1 MWWREVV
8 LAVAWLGCAVQ
19 LCGSE
24 SLDLDLRTSSA
35 LQVNQVLST
44 LYAKGDMVQLKE
56 IAEQVVQQN
65 NTKVLQDLSFPS
77 VFQYLGVAQ
86 YSLGDLEQATKTF
99 ELAVKKRLPE
109 AVAALEVGV
118 KQKGSVKS
126 LYTLVKARNWMAD
139 WKDREDS
146 LAQVKEMLEVGLR
159 LGQLPDANSFD
170 VAELPP
176 KTRVELRRRTYEE
189 LEATTERLCCDEH
202 TNLRLQSP
210 ELRVGF
216 VSSDFGVHPVSS
228 LIRGL
233 LALLSSPDHQTKV
246 YCFSLSD
253 ASSWWSRNMS
263 RTVDFM
269 ISLKGKNSLDAAKLI
284 QSHEI
289 HVLVDLNGHTLHS
302 GISIF
307 THRPAPMQVA
317 YLGYPMTTGYPS
329 IDYILSDGVATP
341 AETSGGSFSEKL
353 LLLPMHYIVNDHLQM
368 LGHTLEGNR
377 PRLSTYFD
385 LDENTFVFA
394 TFSNWQK
401 IDPSVFSAW
410 MEILARV
417 PSSVM
422 WFQEYF
428 GLEGAITN
436 LRAEAEAHGIKGDRL
451 IFSPLDP
458 WIDHTYRK
466 RIADLILDTP
476 LKNGHTTILDALCAG
491 VPVVTLEGN
500 QMSNRATS
508 SALNALDLHDFT
520 VNSIKEYVE
529 VAVYLATH
537 KHVLQKLRKKVEDNR
552 LHYPLFDTAKYATK
566 FEDAI
571 KAAWQVKKSRLQA
584 GTPTREM
591 HLFPSTQSSAVLPR
605 DFPVLS
611 AKEDSSVEDEY
622 VVRVKNALDT
632 QQPIRLHIGG
642 HVKSPDWW
650 IVDAN
655 DGDIVDFIMY
665 ISNLYAFPDNSVD
678 TIYSSHVL
686 EHCTHGFGHELEH
699 TLREWYRVLRPGGQL
714 LVSVPNLFALAT
726 LFINESIPHQH
737 RAWIMTVMYGGQI
750 DQYDLHKVGFDE
762 AILVAY
768 LTQAGFCDFTRH
780 DDFGLFDDSSILVV
794 HDTPISL
801 NIQAH
806 ACNDDD
812 ALRQPRVKDHHSC
825 TFMSAHSSARSSQRS
840 SFSGSPRHMT
850 VDEMNQLSI
859 RSLEELNQLS
869 QATRQFGEMYS
880 GSPDASRRSPKFLQ
894 RLFDPLDNKSDAEC
908 LFRVRI
914 SGIQCRNLQGRRFS
928 GKSDPF
934 VEFYWDDPEEK
945 APYAT
950 PVIKADLNP
959 NYKGVLIAF
968 EYKAPLNA
976 LPKRILSVKVFS
988 NRKFHSKHL
997 IGQTQVD
1004 LWSVATGPVHHDH
1017 HLIGCDN
1024 GRVVFNCY
1032 MEQCSEWNISVS
1044 DVGVMMPAIANELD
1058 RPEGHD
1064 FQEDASLPLKKF
1076 GVSYKC
1082 TIGTNEKFYMGNKL
1096 KHAIKRELG
1105 DIHEVSFQSLAR
1117 LAVLSSRVSRPNT
1130 QPKGDTGAED
1140 EAATDSLVAQDPMG
1154 VEWATSSDYLPPITR
1169 YSTFDELMS
1178 ATLTLEVRQLLVGR
1192 GQMSNDPDGGFLSLL
1207 EKYKNETLATPNI
1220 DVQFDEEIKNTILFG
1235 QTWLSLEKIFE
1246 DALQERMKKKYDADP
1261 NSGMN
1266 GLGFSEQF
1274 VTSKFEQSLTLK
1286 GHQVGVIYGTIL
1298 FKRIPDVRQLRCGVN
1313 SENGISSSSS
1323 VIVGAVAAGSKKNL
1337 RKSKVVIP
1345 VEAQRVLEKMQ
1356 DLVELMANRQ
1366 KDDKEGKVRKAT
1378 KILKMLQVSHKASML
1393 SWVYVSAEAL
1403 EETKNI
1409 LLRLWQFLLEN
1420 IRVRHYTLRNVFYEL
1435 LFYLVKRAELSDL
1448 PLLGFDSTV
1457 ATAVLGAK
1465 HTHKVSK
1472 KDLEFGLKL
1481 RAMLVETK
1489 FCVLQTVSVRGVMNN
1504 NLMFFVARMLSVLC
1518 FRLPS
1523 FGVELYQLWSESY
1536 NEPVP
1541 ELAAEFRMN
1550 ADADLFAMDGLEAH
1564 LDWRRFHKAI
1574 FDEYGEKALRNQEEE
1589 AEDKY
1594 EVTSEAWKSR
1604 FRRLNGEANTLNI
1617 LLVDQWLWYVLDTLA
1632 VLNQKIGWIHLP
1644 GYTQVLM
1651 VFFLELKTQKSG
1663 WLPPTLYKL
1672 SCTMLSNPSLINP
1685 MTKFLLSSTSVHD
1698 VTAVIGAVELLG
1710 VWMYMIRSWRV
1721 RLSSYRL
1728 SHLENNDR
1736 WNFHQDDQYS
1746 IPAGDEVSLLPP
1758 SFDFRFLCAALRILL
1773 DSEHTQVVLTTL
1785 EFLYNCWDCFPERH
1799 ADKLRFEL
1807 LRSFIRLFLHWHRE
1821 VRSFFQT
1828 LIAFRAMKP
1837 HGWTQKGA
1845 SFVNTPP
1852 HSRRQIDAVAADF
1865 NSSLGTE
1872 EPSDSARRSRSY
1884 SASNIM
1890 DSVHKRLSSSSPR
1903 SSPRNAGSS
1912 LSLTISSPNNRGFGS
1927 GNSTPTSDYKSGD
1940 SFQTK
1945 TRSISEDYVKHAT
1958 LQPKMDT
1965 HIQSET
1971 GNLLRK
1977 QTMKA
1982 TWKKKGMLL
1991 KQGFIY
1997 KNTWKN
2003 KFFSLQNNKLGYA
2016 DTEHGPIKRE
2026 ISVIGSVVSE
2036 MSNQLDHSQGTRV
2049 VLFNC
2054 FSVDSG
2060 YQKFVLC
2067 APTFEEQREWIEVL
2081 TQNATAETA
2090 ERKDNETLSQLD
2102 LAEVSDQL
2110 ESLAG
2115 KHSTSDEVPENL
2127 LPYSVLAVKEW
2138 LNFRVTAM
2146 EIEGKI
2152 AAGQPFQ
2159 MPVLLS
2165 KSRFIDASKT
2175 LASANEFRRILGI
2188 DTPSDF
2194 TSSG

>member
-1 MWWREVV
+1 M
-8 LAVAWLGCAVQ
+8 
-19 LCGSE
+19 
-24 SLDLDLRTSSA
+24 
-35 LQVNQVLST
+35 
-44 LYAKGDMVQLKE
+44 
-56 IAEQVVQQN
+56 
-65 NTKVLQDLSFPS
+65 
-77 VFQYLGVAQ
+77 
-86 YSLGDLEQATKTF
+86 
-99 ELAVKKRLPE
+99 
-109 AVAALEVGV
+109 
-118 KQKGSVKS
+118 
-126 LYTLVKARNWMAD
+126 
-139 WKDREDS
+139 
-146 LAQVKEMLEVGLR
+146 
-159 LGQLPDANSFD
+159 
-170 VAELPP
+170 
-176 KTRVELRRRTYEE
+176 
-189 LEATTERLCCDEH
+189 
-202 TNLRLQSP
+202 
-210 ELRVGF
+210 
-216 VSSDFGVHPVSS
+216 
-228 LIRGL
+228 
-233 LALLSSPDHQTKV
+233 
-246 YCFSLSD
+246 
-253 ASSWWSRNMS
+253 
-263 RTVDFM
+263 
-269 ISLKGKNSLDAAKLI
+269 
-284 QSHEI
+284 
-289 HVLVDLNGHTLHS
+289 
-302 GISIF
+302 
-307 THRPAPMQVA
+307 
-317 YLGYPMTTGYPS
+317 
-329 IDYILSDGVATP
+329 
-341 AETSGGSFSEKL
+341 
-353 LLLPMHYIVNDHLQM
+353 
-368 LGHTLEGNR
+368 
-377 PRLSTYFD
+377 
-385 LDENTFVFA
+385 
-394 TFSNWQK
+394 
-401 IDPSVFSAW
+401 
-410 MEILARV
+410 
-417 PSSVM
+417 
-422 WFQEYF
+422 
-428 GLEGAITN
+428 
-436 LRAEAEAHGIKGDRL
+436 
-451 IFSPLDP
+451 
-458 WIDHTYRK
+458 
-466 RIADLILDTP
+466 
-476 LKNGHTTILDALCAG
+476 
-491 VPVVTLEGN
+491 
-500 QMSNRATS
+500 
-508 SALNALDLHDFT
+508 
-520 VNSIKEYVE
+520 
-529 VAVYLATH
+529 
-537 KHVLQKLRKKVEDNR
+537 
-552 LHYPLFDTAKYATK
+552 
-566 FEDAI
+566 
-571 KAAWQVKKSRLQA
+571 
-584 GTPTREM
+584 
-591 HLFPSTQSSAVLPR
+591 
-605 DFPVLS
+605 
-611 AKEDSSVEDEY
+611 
-622 VVRVKNALDT
+622 
-632 QQPIRLHIGG
+632 
-642 HVKSPDWW
+642 
-650 IVDAN
+650 
-655 DGDIVDFIMY
+655 
-665 ISNLYAFPDNSVD
+665 
-678 TIYSSHVL
+678 
-686 EHCTHGFGHELEH
+686 
-699 TLREWYRVLRPGGQL
+699 
-714 LVSVPNLFALAT
+714 
-726 LFINESIPHQH
+726 
-737 RAWIMTVMYGGQI
+737 
-750 DQYDLHKVGFDE
+750 
-762 AILVAY
+762 
-768 LTQAGFCDFTRH
+768 
-780 DDFGLFDDSSILVV
+780 
-794 HDTPISL
+794 
-801 NIQAH
+801 
-806 ACNDDD
+806 
-812 ALRQPRVKDHHSC
+812 
-825 TFMSAHSSARSSQRS
+825 SARSSQRS
-840 SFSGSPRHMT
+840 SFNGSPRHLT
-850 VDEMNQLSI
+850 VEEMNQLSI

-869 QATRQFGEMYS
+869 QATREFGEVYS

-894 RLFDPLDNKSDAEC
+894 RLFDPLESRSDAEC

-968 EYKAPLNA
+968 EYKATLNA
-976 LPKRILSVKVFS
+976 LPKRFLWVKVFS
-988 NRKFHSKHL
+988 NRKFHAKSV
-997 IGQTQVD
+997 IGQTKVD

-1096 KHAIKRELG
+1096 KHAIKREIG
-1105 DIHEVSFQSLAR
+1105 DIQE
-1117 LAVLSSRVSRPNT
+1117 
-1130 QPKGDTGAED
+1130 PKGEAGTED
-1140 EAATDSLVAQDPMG
+1140 EVAADSLVAQDPMG
-1154 VEWATSSDYLPPITR
+1154 VQWATSSDYLPPITR

-1192 GQMSNDPDGGFLSLL
+1192 GQMSTDPDGGFLSLL
-1207 EKYKNETLATPNI
+1207 EKYKKDTLATPNT

-1261 NSGMN
+1261 GQGMN

-1323 VIVGAVAAGSKKNL
+1323 VIVGTAAAGSKKNL

-1457 ATAVLGAK
+1457 VTTVLGTK

-1574 FDEYGEKALRNQEEE
+1574 FDEYGEKALRHQEEE

-1617 LLVDQWLWYVLDTLA
+1617 LLVDQWL
-1632 VLNQKIGWIHLP
+1632 
-1644 GYTQVLM
+1644 
-1651 VFFLELKTQKSG
+1651 
-1663 WLPPTLYKL
+1663 
-1672 SCTMLSNPSLINP
+1672 
-1685 MTKFLLSSTSVHD
+1685 
-1698 VTAVIGAVELLG
+1698 
-1710 VWMYMIRSWRV
+1710 
-1721 RLSSYRL
+1721 
-1728 SHLENNDR
+1728 
-1736 WNFHQDDQYS
+1736 
-1746 IPAGDEVSLLPP
+1746 
-1758 SFDFRFLCAALRILL
+1758 
-1773 DSEHTQVVLTTL
+1773 
-1785 EFLYNCWDCFPERH
+1785 
-1799 ADKLRFEL
+1799 
-1807 LRSFIRLFLHWHRE
+1807 
-1821 VRSFFQT
+1821 
-1828 LIAFRAMKP
+1828 
-1837 HGWTQKGA
+1837 
-1845 SFVNTPP
+1845 
-1852 HSRRQIDAVAADF
+1852 
-1865 NSSLGTE
+1865 
-1872 EPSDSARRSRSY
+1872 
-1884 SASNIM
+1884 
-1890 DSVHKRLSSSSPR
+1890 
-1903 SSPRNAGSS
+1903 
-1912 LSLTISSPNNRGFGS
+1912 
-1927 GNSTPTSDYKSGD
+1927 
-1940 SFQTK
+1940 TK
-1945 TRSISEDYVKHAT
+1945 TRSISEDYVKHPIPP
-1958 LQPKMDT
+1958 QPKMDSNIQT
-1965 HIQSET
+1965 KFNRLLESIYIAAKKYIDQQSES
-1971 GNLLRK
+1971 GNLLRR

-2003 KFFSLQNNKLGYA
+2003 KYFSLQNNKLGYG
-2016 DTEHGPIKRE
+2016 DSEHGPIKRE
-2026 ISVIGSVVSE
+2026 INVIGSVVSE

-2102 LAEVSDQL
+2102 LAEVAGQL

-2115 KHSTSDEVPENL
+2115 KNTTNDEVPENL

-2138 LNFRVTAM
+2138 LNLRVTAM

-2165 KSRFIDASKT
+2165 KSSLYAD
-2175 LASANEFRRILGI
+2175 
-2188 DTPSDF
+2188 DD
-2194 TSSG
+2194 

>member
-1 MWWREVV
+1 M
-8 LAVAWLGCAVQ
+8 
-19 LCGSE
+19 
-24 SLDLDLRTSSA
+24 
-35 LQVNQVLST
+35 
-44 LYAKGDMVQLKE
+44 
-56 IAEQVVQQN
+56 
-65 NTKVLQDLSFPS
+65 
-77 VFQYLGVAQ
+77 
-86 YSLGDLEQATKTF
+86 
-99 ELAVKKRLPE
+99 
-109 AVAALEVGV
+109 
-118 KQKGSVKS
+118 
-126 LYTLVKARNWMAD
+126 
-139 WKDREDS
+139 
-146 LAQVKEMLEVGLR
+146 
-159 LGQLPDANSFD
+159 
-170 VAELPP
+170 
-176 KTRVELRRRTYEE
+176 
-189 LEATTERLCCDEH
+189 
-202 TNLRLQSP
+202 
-210 ELRVGF
+210 
-216 VSSDFGVHPVSS
+216 
-228 LIRGL
+228 
-233 LALLSSPDHQTKV
+233 
-246 YCFSLSD
+246 
-253 ASSWWSRNMS
+253 
-263 RTVDFM
+263 
-269 ISLKGKNSLDAAKLI
+269 
-284 QSHEI
+284 
-289 HVLVDLNGHTLHS
+289 
-302 GISIF
+302 
-307 THRPAPMQVA
+307 
-317 YLGYPMTTGYPS
+317 
-329 IDYILSDGVATP
+329 
-341 AETSGGSFSEKL
+341 
-353 LLLPMHYIVNDHLQM
+353 
-368 LGHTLEGNR
+368 
-377 PRLSTYFD
+377 
-385 LDENTFVFA
+385 
-394 TFSNWQK
+394 
-401 IDPSVFSAW
+401 
-410 MEILARV
+410 
-417 PSSVM
+417 
-422 WFQEYF
+422 
-428 GLEGAITN
+428 
-436 LRAEAEAHGIKGDRL
+436 
-451 IFSPLDP
+451 
-458 WIDHTYRK
+458 
-466 RIADLILDTP
+466 
-476 LKNGHTTILDALCAG
+476 
-491 VPVVTLEGN
+491 
-500 QMSNRATS
+500 
-508 SALNALDLHDFT
+508 
-520 VNSIKEYVE
+520 
-529 VAVYLATH
+529 
-537 KHVLQKLRKKVEDNR
+537 
-552 LHYPLFDTAKYATK
+552 
-566 FEDAI
+566 
-571 KAAWQVKKSRLQA
+571 
-584 GTPTREM
+584 
-591 HLFPSTQSSAVLPR
+591 
-605 DFPVLS
+605 
-611 AKEDSSVEDEY
+611 
-622 VVRVKNALDT
+622 
-632 QQPIRLHIGG
+632 
-642 HVKSPDWW
+642 
-650 IVDAN
+650 
-655 DGDIVDFIMY
+655 
-665 ISNLYAFPDNSVD
+665 
-678 TIYSSHVL
+678 
-686 EHCTHGFGHELEH
+686 
-699 TLREWYRVLRPGGQL
+699 
-714 LVSVPNLFALAT
+714 
-726 LFINESIPHQH
+726 
-737 RAWIMTVMYGGQI
+737 
-750 DQYDLHKVGFDE
+750 
-762 AILVAY
+762 
-768 LTQAGFCDFTRH
+768 
-780 DDFGLFDDSSILVV
+780 
-794 HDTPISL
+794 
-801 NIQAH
+801 
-806 ACNDDD
+806 
-812 ALRQPRVKDHHSC
+812 
-825 TFMSAHSSARSSQRS
+825 SARSSQRS
-840 SFSGSPRHMT
+840 SFNGSPRHLT
-850 VDEMNQLSI
+850 VEEMNQLSI

-869 QATRQFGEMYS
+869 QATREFGEVYS

-894 RLFDPLDNKSDAEC
+894 RLFDPLESRSDAEC

-968 EYKAPLNA
+968 EYKATLNA
-976 LPKRILSVKVFS
+976 LPKRFLWVKVFS
-988 NRKFHSKHL
+988 NRKFHAKSV
-997 IGQTQVD
+997 IGQTKVD

-1096 KHAIKRELG
+1096 KHAIKREIG
-1105 DIHEVSFQSLAR
+1105 DIQEVSFQSLAR

-1130 QPKGDTGAED
+1130 QPKGEAGTED
-1140 EAATDSLVAQDPMG
+1140 EVAADSLVAQDPMG
-1154 VEWATSSDYLPPITR
+1154 VQWATSSDYLPPITR

-1192 GQMSNDPDGGFLSLL
+1192 GQMSTDPDGGFLSLL
-1207 EKYKNETLATPNI
+1207 EKYKKDTLATPNT

-1261 NSGMN
+1261 GQGMN

-1323 VIVGAVAAGSKKNL
+1323 VIVGTAAAGSKKNL

-1457 ATAVLGAK
+1457 VTTVLGTK

-1574 FDEYGEKALRNQEEE
+1574 FDEYGEKALRHQEEE

-1672 SCTMLSNPSLINP
+1672 SCTMLSNSSLINP

-1828 LIAFRAMKP
+1828 LIAFRAMKS

-1872 EPSDSARRSRSY
+1872 DHSDGGRRSRSY
-1884 SASNIM
+1884 SASNLM

-1903 SSPRNAGSS
+1903 SSPRSSPSPSPRNSGSS
-1912 LSLTISSPNNRGFGS
+1912 LSLTISSPNSRGFGS
-1927 GNSTPTSDYKSGD
+1927 GHSTPTSDHKSDGFHLD
-1940 SFQTK
+1940 RTK
-1945 TRSISEDYVKHAT
+1945 TRSISEDYVKHPIPP
-1958 LQPKMDT
+1958 QPKMDSNIQT
-1965 HIQSET
+1965 KFNRLLESIYIAAKKYIDQQSES
-1971 GNLLRK
+1971 GNLLRR

-2003 KFFSLQNNKLGYA
+2003 KYFSLQNNKLGYG
-2016 DTEHGPIKRE
+2016 DSEHGPIKRE
-2026 ISVIGSVVSE
+2026 INVIGSVVSE

-2102 LAEVSDQL
+2102 LAEVAGQL

-2115 KHSTSDEVPENL
+2115 KNTTNDEVPENL

-2138 LNFRVTAM
+2138 LNLRVTAM

-2165 KSRFIDASKT
+2165 KSSLYAD
-2175 LASANEFRRILGI
+2175 
-2188 DTPSDF
+2188 DD
-2194 TSSG
+2194 

>member
-1 MWWREVV
+1 
-8 LAVAWLGCAVQ
+8 
-19 LCGSE
+19 
-24 SLDLDLRTSSA
+24 
-35 LQVNQVLST
+35 
-44 LYAKGDMVQLKE
+44 
-56 IAEQVVQQN
+56 
-65 NTKVLQDLSFPS
+65 
-77 VFQYLGVAQ
+77 
-86 YSLGDLEQATKTF
+86 
-99 ELAVKKRLPE
+99 
-109 AVAALEVGV
+109 
-118 KQKGSVKS
+118 
-126 LYTLVKARNWMAD
+126 
-139 WKDREDS
+139 
-146 LAQVKEMLEVGLR
+146 
-159 LGQLPDANSFD
+159 
-170 VAELPP
+170 
-176 KTRVELRRRTYEE
+176 
-189 LEATTERLCCDEH
+189 
-202 TNLRLQSP
+202 
-210 ELRVGF
+210 
-216 VSSDFGVHPVSS
+216 
-228 LIRGL
+228 
-233 LALLSSPDHQTKV
+233 
-246 YCFSLSD
+246 
-253 ASSWWSRNMS
+253 
-263 RTVDFM
+263 
-269 ISLKGKNSLDAAKLI
+269 
-284 QSHEI
+284 
-289 HVLVDLNGHTLHS
+289 
-302 GISIF
+302 
-307 THRPAPMQVA
+307 
-317 YLGYPMTTGYPS
+317 
-329 IDYILSDGVATP
+329 
-341 AETSGGSFSEKL
+341 
-353 LLLPMHYIVNDHLQM
+353 
-368 LGHTLEGNR
+368 
-377 PRLSTYFD
+377 
-385 LDENTFVFA
+385 
-394 TFSNWQK
+394 
-401 IDPSVFSAW
+401 
-410 MEILARV
+410 
-417 PSSVM
+417 
-422 WFQEYF
+422 
-428 GLEGAITN
+428 
-436 LRAEAEAHGIKGDRL
+436 
-451 IFSPLDP
+451 
-458 WIDHTYRK
+458 
-466 RIADLILDTP
+466 
-476 LKNGHTTILDALCAG
+476 
-491 VPVVTLEGN
+491 
-500 QMSNRATS
+500 
-508 SALNALDLHDFT
+508 
-520 VNSIKEYVE
+520 
-529 VAVYLATH
+529 
-537 KHVLQKLRKKVEDNR
+537 
-552 LHYPLFDTAKYATK
+552 
-566 FEDAI
+566 
-571 KAAWQVKKSRLQA
+571 
-584 GTPTREM
+584 
-591 HLFPSTQSSAVLPR
+591 
-605 DFPVLS
+605 
-611 AKEDSSVEDEY
+611 
-622 VVRVKNALDT
+622 
-632 QQPIRLHIGG
+632 
-642 HVKSPDWW
+642 
-650 IVDAN
+650 
-655 DGDIVDFIMY
+655 
-665 ISNLYAFPDNSVD
+665 
-678 TIYSSHVL
+678 
-686 EHCTHGFGHELEH
+686 
-699 TLREWYRVLRPGGQL
+699 
-714 LVSVPNLFALAT
+714 
-726 LFINESIPHQH
+726 
-737 RAWIMTVMYGGQI
+737 
-750 DQYDLHKVGFDE
+750 
-762 AILVAY
+762 
-768 LTQAGFCDFTRH
+768 
-780 DDFGLFDDSSILVV
+780 
-794 HDTPISL
+794 
-801 NIQAH
+801 
-806 ACNDDD
+806 
-812 ALRQPRVKDHHSC
+812 
-825 TFMSAHSSARSSQRS
+825 
-840 SFSGSPRHMT
+840 
-850 VDEMNQLSI
+850 
-859 RSLEELNQLS
+859 
-869 QATRQFGEMYS
+869 
-880 GSPDASRRSPKFLQ
+880 
-894 RLFDPLDNKSDAEC
+894 
-908 LFRVRI
+908 
-914 SGIQCRNLQGRRFS
+914 
-928 GKSDPF
+928 
-934 VEFYWDDPEEK
+934 
-945 APYAT
+945 
-950 PVIKADLNP
+950 
-959 NYKGVLIAF
+959 
-968 EYKAPLNA
+968 
-976 LPKRILSVKVFS
+976 
-988 NRKFHSKHL
+988 
-997 IGQTQVD
+997 
-1004 LWSVATGPVHHDH
+1004 
-1017 HLIGCDN
+1017 
-1024 GRVVFNCY
+1024 
-1032 MEQCSEWNISVS
+1032 
-1044 DVGVMMPAIANELD
+1044 
-1058 RPEGHD
+1058 
-1064 FQEDASLPLKKF
+1064 
-1076 GVSYKC
+1076 
-1082 TIGTNEKFYMGNKL
+1082 
-1096 KHAIKRELG
+1096 
-1105 DIHEVSFQSLAR
+1105 
-1117 LAVLSSRVSRPNT
+1117 
-1130 QPKGDTGAED
+1130 
-1140 EAATDSLVAQDPMG
+1140 
-1154 VEWATSSDYLPPITR
+1154 
-1169 YSTFDELMS
+1169 
-1178 ATLTLEVRQLLVGR
+1178 
-1192 GQMSNDPDGGFLSLL
+1192 
-1207 EKYKNETLATPNI
+1207 
-1220 DVQFDEEIKNTILFG
+1220 
-1235 QTWLSLEKIFE
+1235 
-1246 DALQERMKKKYDADP
+1246 MKKKYDADP
-1261 NSGMN
+1261 NHGMN

-1274 VTSKFEQSLTLK
+1274 VTSRFEQSLTLK

-1323 VIVGAVAAGSKKNL
+1323 VIVGVVAAGSKKNL

-1457 ATAVLGAK
+1457 ATTVAGTK

-1574 FDEYGEKALRNQEEE
+1574 FDEYGEKALRHQEEE

-1828 LIAFRAMKP
+1828 LIAFRAMKS

-1872 EPSDSARRSRSY
+1872 EHNDGGRRSRSY
-1884 SASNIM
+1884 SASNLM

-1903 SSPRNAGSS
+1903 SSPRSSPSPSPRNSGSS
-1912 LSLTISSPNNRGFGS
+1912 LSLTISSPNSRGFGS
-1927 GNSTPTSDYKSGD
+1927 GHSTPTSDHKSGD
-1940 SFQTK
+1940 SFHLDRTK
-1945 TRSISEDYVKHAT
+1945 TRSISEDYVKHPIPP
-1958 LQPKMDT
+1958 QPKMDT
-1965 HIQSET
+1965 NIQTKFNRLLESIYIAAKKYIDRQSDN

-2003 KFFSLQNNKLGYA
+2003 KYFSLQNNKLGYA

-2026 ISVIGSVVSE
+2026 INVIGSVISE

-2102 LAEVSDQL
+2102 LAEVAGQL

-2115 KHSTSDEVPENL
+2115 KNSTADEVPESF
-2127 LPYSVLAVKEW
+2127 LPYSVLAVKE
-2138 LNFRVTAM
+2138 
-2146 EIEGKI
+2146 
-2152 AAGQPFQ
+2152 
-2159 MPVLLS
+2159 
-2165 KSRFIDASKT
+2165 
-2175 LASANEFRRILGI
+2175 
-2188 DTPSDF
+2188 
-2194 TSSG
+2194 

>member
-1 MWWREVV
+1 M
-8 LAVAWLGCAVQ
+8 ASCA
-19 LCGSE
+19 
-24 SLDLDLRTSSA
+24 
-35 LQVNQVLST
+35 
-44 LYAKGDMVQLKE
+44 
-56 IAEQVVQQN
+56 
-65 NTKVLQDLSFPS
+65 
-77 VFQYLGVAQ
+77 
-86 YSLGDLEQATKTF
+86 
-99 ELAVKKRLPE
+99 
-109 AVAALEVGV
+109 
-118 KQKGSVKS
+118 
-126 LYTLVKARNWMAD
+126 
-139 WKDREDS
+139 
-146 LAQVKEMLEVGLR
+146 
-159 LGQLPDANSFD
+159 
-170 VAELPP
+170 
-176 KTRVELRRRTYEE
+176 
-189 LEATTERLCCDEH
+189 
-202 TNLRLQSP
+202 
-210 ELRVGF
+210 
-216 VSSDFGVHPVSS
+216 
-228 LIRGL
+228 
-233 LALLSSPDHQTKV
+233 
-246 YCFSLSD
+246 
-253 ASSWWSRNMS
+253 ASGR
-263 RTVDFM
+263 
-269 ISLKGKNSLDAAKLI
+269 
-284 QSHEI
+284 
-289 HVLVDLNGHTLHS
+289 
-302 GISIF
+302 
-307 THRPAPMQVA
+307 
-317 YLGYPMTTGYPS
+317 
-329 IDYILSDGVATP
+329 ATP
-341 AETSGGSFSEKL
+341 
-353 LLLPMHYIVNDHLQM
+353 
-368 LGHTLEGNR
+368 R
-377 PRLSTYFD
+377 
-385 LDENTFVFA
+385 
-394 TFSNWQK
+394 
-401 IDPSVFSAW
+401 
-410 MEILARV
+410 
-417 PSSVM
+417 
-422 WFQEYF
+422 
-428 GLEGAITN
+428 
-436 LRAEAEAHGIKGDRL
+436 
-451 IFSPLDP
+451 
-458 WIDHTYRK
+458 
-466 RIADLILDTP
+466 
-476 LKNGHTTILDALCAG
+476 
-491 VPVVTLEGN
+491 
-500 QMSNRATS
+500 
-508 SALNALDLHDFT
+508 
-520 VNSIKEYVE
+520 
-529 VAVYLATH
+529 
-537 KHVLQKLRKKVEDNR
+537 
-552 LHYPLFDTAKYATK
+552 
-566 FEDAI
+566 
-571 KAAWQVKKSRLQA
+571 
-584 GTPTREM
+584 
-591 HLFPSTQSSAVLPR
+591 
-605 DFPVLS
+605 
-611 AKEDSSVEDEY
+611 
-622 VVRVKNALDT
+622 
-632 QQPIRLHIGG
+632 
-642 HVKSPDWW
+642 
-650 IVDAN
+650 
-655 DGDIVDFIMY
+655 
-665 ISNLYAFPDNSVD
+665 
-678 TIYSSHVL
+678 
-686 EHCTHGFGHELEH
+686 
-699 TLREWYRVLRPGGQL
+699 
-714 LVSVPNLFALAT
+714 SVPNLFALAT

-780 DDFGLFDDSSILVV
+780 DDFGLFDDSSILVRALERPLQPALELQRLSAAHDSGRDEPAV
-794 HDTPISL
+794 HP
-801 NIQAH
+801 Q
-806 ACNDDD
+806 
-812 ALRQPRVKDHHSC
+812 
-825 TFMSAHSSARSSQRS
+825 
-840 SFSGSPRHMT
+840 
-850 VDEMNQLSI
+850 
-859 RSLEELNQLS
+859 LEELNQLS

-928 GKSDPF
+928 GKILLGRPGGKS
-934 VEFYWDDPEEK
+934 
-945 APYAT
+945 PYAT

-1117 LAVLSSRVSRPNT
+1117 LAVLSSHRTPSQKETRERRTKLLPTHSWRRTPWASNGRLHLTISLQSRGT
-1130 QPKGDTGAED
+1130 A
-1140 EAATDSLVAQDPMG
+1140 L
-1154 VEWATSSDYLPPITR
+1154 
-1169 YSTFDELMS
+1169 STNSCRRPD
-1178 ATLTLEVRQLLVGR
+1178 AEVRQLLVGR

-1393 SWVYVSAEAL
+1393 SWVRSIGRNEEHPVETVAVPAGKHSRSALHAA
-1403 EETKNI
+1403 KCF
-1409 LLRLWQFLLEN
+1409 LR
-1420 IRVRHYTLRNVFYEL
+1420 T

-1504 NLMFFVARMLSVLC
+1504 NLMFFVARMLS
-1518 FRLPS
+1518 FRRGAVS
-1523 FGVELYQLWSESY
+1523 VVVRIY

-1651 VFFLELKTQKSG
+1651 VVKDAEVRLA
-1663 WLPPTLYKL
+1663 PTHAVQ
-1672 SCTMLSNPSLINP
+1672 TV
-1685 MTKFLLSSTSVHD
+1685 VHD
-1698 VTAVIGAVELLG
+1698 VVQPELDQPHDQVPSEQHQRTRCHRGHRRRGASRCVDVHDSKLARSFELVPAVAPRKQRSLELPPG
-1710 VWMYMIRSWRV
+1710 RSV
-1721 RLSSYRL
+1721 LDSS
-1728 SHLENNDR
+1728 
-1736 WNFHQDDQYS
+1736 
-1746 IPAGDEVSLLPP
+1746 GDEVSLLPP

-1785 EFLYNCWDCFPERH
+1785 EFLYNCWIVSQNDMRTSC
-1799 ADKLRFEL
+1799 ASSCCGLSSGCSCTGIVKY
-1807 LRSFIRLFLHWHRE
+1807 
-1821 VRSFFQT
+1821 T

-1912 LSLTISSPNNRGFGS
+1912 LSLTISSPTTAALVVVIARQPR
-1927 GNSTPTSDYKSGD
+1927 TTR
-1940 SFQTK
+1940 TK

-1965 HIQSET
+1965 HIQVKFNRLLESIYIAAKKYIDHQSET

-2016 DTEHGPIKRE
+2016 DTEHGPS
-2026 ISVIGSVVSE
+2026 SVKSA
-2036 MSNQLDHSQGTRV
+2036 L
-2049 VLFNC
+2049 
-2054 FSVDSG
+2054 
-2060 YQKFVLC
+2060 
-2067 APTFEEQREWIEVL
+2067 
-2081 TQNATAETA
+2081 
-2090 ERKDNETLSQLD
+2090 
-2102 LAEVSDQL
+2102 LA
-2110 ESLAG
+2110 A
-2115 KHSTSDEVPENL
+2115 
-2127 LPYSVLAVKEW
+2127 
-2138 LNFRVTAM
+2138 
-2146 EIEGKI
+2146 
-2152 AAGQPFQ
+2152 
-2159 MPVLLS
+2159 
-2165 KSRFIDASKT
+2165 
-2175 LASANEFRRILGI
+2175 
-2188 DTPSDF
+2188 
-2194 TSSG
+2194 

>member
-1 MWWREVV
+1 MTHLFARLLTCWCLLLRFG
-8 LAVAWLGCAVQ
+8 GCGGTA
-19 LCGSE
+19 
-24 SLDLDLRTSSA
+24 LDLRTSSA
-35 LQVNQVLST
+35 VQVNQVLRT
-44 LYAKGDMVQLKE
+44 LYARGDMVQLKE
-56 IAEQVVQQN
+56 IALQVVQEN
-65 NTKVLQDLSFPS
+65 NSEVLQDLSFPS

-86 YSLGDLEQATKTF
+86 YSLGDLEEATRTF
-99 ELAVKKRLPE
+99 EQAVKVNENDAESWVHLGTCYLYDKRLPE
-109 AVAALEVGV
+109 AVTALEVGV
-118 KQKGSVKS
+118 KQKGSVKNMHA
-126 LYTLVKARNWMAD
+126 LLKARNWMAN
-139 WKDREDS
+139 WEDRDDS
-146 LAQVKEMLEVGLR
+146 LAQVQKTMEGALR
-159 LGQLPDANSFD
+159 MGHLPDVNAFD

-176 KTRVELRRRTYEE
+176 RTLVELRRRAYEE
-189 LEATTERLCCDEH
+189 SYAITERLCCDER
-202 TNLRLQSP
+202 TDLRLKAP
-210 ELRVGF
+210 ELRIGF
-216 VSSDFGVHPVSS
+216 VSSDF
-228 LIRGL
+228 
-233 LALLSSPDHQTKV
+233 
-246 YCFSLSD
+246 
-253 ASSWWSRNMS
+253 
-263 RTVDFM
+263 
-269 ISLKGKNSLDAAKLI
+269 AKII

-289 HVLVDLNGHTLHS
+289 HVLMDLNGHTLHS
-302 GISIF
+302 GINIF
-307 THRPAPMQVA
+307 THRPAPVQVA
-317 YLGYPMTTGYPS
+317 YLG
-329 IDYILSDGVATP
+329 
-341 AETSGGSFSEKL
+341 
-353 LLLPMHYIVNDHLQM
+353 
-368 LGHTLEGNR
+368 
-377 PRLSTYFD
+377 
-385 LDENTFVFA
+385 
-394 TFSNWQK
+394 NWQK
-401 IDPSVFSAW
+401 MDPSVFSAW

-417 PSSVM
+417 PSGVM
-422 WFQEYF
+422 WFIEYF
-428 GLEGAITN
+428 GHEGAIAN
-436 LRAEAEAHGIKGDRL
+436 LRAEAEAHGIDSNRL
-451 IFSPLDP
+451 IFSQLDP

-466 RIADLILDTP
+466 RAADLILDTS
-476 LKNGHTTILDALCAG
+476 LKNGHTTILDALFAG
-491 VPVVTLEGN
+491 VPVVTLEGDR
-500 QMSNRATS
+500 MSNRATS
-508 SALNALDLHDFT
+508 SALNSLGLHDLT
-520 VNSIKEYVE
+520 VNSLKEYVE

-537 KHVLQKLRKKVEDNR
+537 RQVLRKLREKVEENR
-552 LHYPLFDTAKYATK
+552 LRYPLFDTAKYTTK
-566 FEDAI
+566 FEESI
-571 KAAWQVKKSRLQA
+571 KAAWQVKKSGLQA
-584 GTPTREM
+584 GGLTREM
-591 HLFPSTQSSAVLPR
+591 HIFPSISSSSVAPR
-605 DFPVLS
+605 NLPVLS
-611 AKEDSSVEDEY
+611 AKDDENTEDEY
-622 VVRVKNALDT
+622 AVRIQRALAAGE
-632 QQPIRLHIGG
+632 PIRLHIGG
-642 HVKSPDWW
+642 HAKDPDWW

-655 DGDIVDFIMY
+655 DGDIVDFVMNMA
-665 ISNLYAFPDNSVD
+665 NLYAFPDNSVD
-678 TIYSSHVL
+678 AIYGSHVL
-686 EHCTHGFGHELEH
+686 EHCTHGVGHELEQ
-699 TLREWYRVLRPGGQL
+699 TLREWHRVLRPGGQL
-714 LVSVPNLFALAT
+714 FVSVPNLFVLAT

-737 RAWIMTVMYGGQI
+737 RMWFMTVIFGGQI
-750 DQYDLHKVGFDE
+750 DVYDVHKVGFDE
-762 AILVAY
+762 AILLAY
-768 LTQAGFCDFTRH
+768 LEQAGFCDFTGH
-780 DDFGLFDDSSILVV
+780 DDFGFFQDSSVLIVY
-794 HDTPISL
+794 DTPISL
-801 NIQAH
+801 NVQAH
-806 ACNDDD
+806 ACK
-812 ALRQPRVKDHHSC
+812 P
-825 TFMSAHSSARSSQRS
+825 QRS
-840 SFSGSPRHMT
+840 SLNGSPRHMT
-850 VDEMNQLSI
+850 VEEMNQLSI

-869 QATRQFGEMYS
+869 QATREFGEVYS

-894 RLFDPLDNKSDAEC
+894 RLFDPLESKSDAEC

-934 VEFYWDDPEEK
+934 VEFFWDDPEEN

-959 NYKGVLIAF
+959 NYKGVLIAI

-976 LPKRILSVKVFS
+976 LTKRYLSVKVFS
-988 NRKFHSKHL
+988 NRKFHAKSL
-997 IGQTQVD
+997 IGHTKVD
-1004 LWSVATGPVHHDH
+1004 LWSIATGPVHHDH
-1017 HLIGCDN
+1017 HLVGCDN

-1096 KHAIKRELG
+1096 KHAIKREIG

-1130 QPKGDTGAED
+1130 QPKGETGAED
-1140 EAATDSLVAQDPMG
+1140 EVAADSLVAQDPMG

-1192 GQMSNDPDGGFLSLL
+1192 GQMSTDPDGGFLSLL
-1207 EKYKNETLATPNI
+1207 EKYKKDTLATPNT
-1220 DVQFDEEIKNTILFG
+1220 DVQFDEEITNTILFG

-1261 NSGMN
+1261 THGMN

-1323 VIVGAVAAGSKKNL
+1323 VIVGTVAAGSKKNL

-1366 KDDKEGKVRKAT
+1366 KDDKE
-1378 KILKMLQVSHKASML
+1378 
-1393 SWVYVSAEAL
+1393 
-1403 EETKNI
+1403 
-1409 LLRLWQFLLEN
+1409 
-1420 IRVRHYTLRNVFYEL
+1420 
-1435 LFYLVKRAELSDL
+1435 VKRAELSDL

-1457 ATAVLGAK
+1457 ATTVLGTK

-1632 VLNQKIGWIHLP
+1632 VLNQKIGWVHLP

-1672 SCTMLSNPSLINP
+1672 SCTMLSNSSLINP

-1828 LIAFRAMKP
+1828 LIAFRAMKS

-1872 EPSDSARRSRSY
+1872 EHSDSGRRSRSY
-1884 SASNIM
+1884 SASNLM

-1903 SSPRNAGSS
+1903 SSPRSSPSPSPRNSGSS

-1927 GNSTPTSDYKSGD
+1927 GHSTPTSDYKSGD
-1940 SFQTK
+1940 SFQLDRTK
-1945 TRSISEDYVKHAT
+1945 TRSISEDYVKHPIPV
-1958 LQPKMDT
+1958 QPKMDT
-1965 HIQSET
+1965 SIQMKFQRLLESIYNAAKKYIDRQSEN
-1971 GNLLRK
+1971 GHLLRK

-2003 KFFSLQNNKLGYA
+2003 KYLSLQNNKLGYA

-2026 ISVIGSVVSE
+2026 INVIGSVVSE

-2102 LAEVSDQL
+2102 LAEVSGQL

-2115 KHSTSDEVPENL
+2115 KHSSADEVPENL

-2138 LNFRVTAM
+2138 LNFRVTAL

-2152 AAGQPFQ
+2152 AVGQPFQ

-2165 KSRFIDASKT
+2165 KSSLYAD
-2175 LASANEFRRILGI
+2175 
-2188 DTPSDF
+2188 DD
-2194 TSSG
+2194 

>member
-1 MWWREVV
+1 MLELLLG
-8 LAVAWLGCAVQ
+8 LALWCCSLLQSEGLG
-19 LCGSE
+19 
-24 SLDLDLRTSSA
+24 LDVSASSA
-35 LQVNQVLST
+35 LQVSHVLRS

-56 IAEQVVQQN
+56 IAEMVVKEN
-65 NTKVLQDLSFPS
+65 NTEVLRGLSGPS

-86 YSLGDLEQATKTF
+86 YALGDLEEATKTF
-99 ELAVKKRLPE
+99 ELAVRVNDDDVQSWVHLGNCYLYQKRLPE
-109 AVAALEVGV
+109 AVAALEVAV
-118 KQKGSVKS
+118 EQKGSVTDM
-126 LYTLVKARNWMAD
+126 YALVKARNWMAS
-139 WKDREDS
+139 WKGRDDS
-146 LAQVKEMLEVGLR
+146 IAQVQQTLEGALQS
-159 LGQLPDANSFD
+159 GQMVDVNAFD

-176 KTRVELRRRTYEE
+176 KTLVELRRRAYEE
-189 LEATTERLCCDEH
+189 FEADTERLCCDGH
-202 TNLRLQSP
+202 TDLRLKAP
-210 ELRVGF
+210 ELRIGF
-216 VSSDFGVHPVSS
+216 VSSDFGEHPVSS
-228 LIRGL
+228 LLRGL
-233 LALLSSPDHQTKV
+233 LALLSSPEHQTKV
-246 YCFSLSD
+246 YCFSLSGG
-253 ASSWWSRNMS
+253 SSWWSRNIS
-263 RTVDFM
+263 RTVDYM

-289 HVLVDLNGHTLHS
+289 QVLVDLNGHTLHS

-307 THRPAPMQVA
+307 THRPAPVQIA
-317 YLGYPMTTGYPS
+317 YLGYPMTTGNPS
-329 IDYILSDGVATP
+329 IDFVVSDSVATP

-368 LGHTLEGNR
+368 LGHTLQGER
-377 PRLSTYFD
+377 PTLPALVGRSKSV
-385 LDENTFVFA
+385 FVFA

-401 IDPSVFSAW
+401 MDPSVFSAW
-410 MEILARV
+410 MEILDRV

-422 WFQEYF
+422 WFTEYF
-428 GLEGAITN
+428 GREGAIEN
-436 LRAEAEAHGIKGDRL
+436 LRAEAKAHGIDGDRL
-451 IFSPLDP
+451 LFSPLDP

-466 RIADLILDTP
+466 RAADLILDTP
-476 LKNGHTTILDALCAG
+476 MKNGHTTILDALCAG
-491 VPVVTLEGN
+491 VPVVSLEGDR
-500 QMSNRATS
+500 MSNRATS
-508 SALNALDLHDFT
+508 SALNALDLHDLT
-520 VNSIKEYVE
+520 VNSLKEYVE

-537 KHVLQKLRKKVEDNR
+537 KNVRQKLRQRVEDNR
-552 LHYPLFDTAKYATK
+552 LRYPLFDTAKYTK
-566 FEDAI
+566 KLEESI
-571 KAAWQVKKSRLQA
+571 KVAWQVKKSRIQA
-584 GTPTREM
+584 GGPTREM
-591 HLFPSTQSSAVLPR
+591 HIFPSMESSTVTPR

-611 AKEDSSVEDEY
+611 AKDDKNTEDEY
-622 VVRVKNALDT
+622 AVRVQNALAA
-632 QQPIRLHIGG
+632 QEPIRLHIGG

-655 DGDIVDFIMY
+655 DGDIVDFVMHMA
-665 ISNLYAFPDNSVD
+665 NLYAFPDSSVD
-678 TIYSSHVL
+678 AMYGSHVL
-686 EHCTHGFGHELEH
+686 EHCTHGVGHELEN
-699 TLREWYRVLRPGGQL
+699 TLREWHRVLRPGGQL
-714 LVSVPNLFALAT
+714 FVSVPNLFVLAT
-726 LFINESIPHQH
+726 LFINESIPHDH
-737 RAWIMTVMYGGQI
+737 RMWFMTVIFGGQT
-750 DQYDLHKVGFDE
+750 DVYDVHKVGFDE

-768 LTQAGFCDFTRH
+768 LERAGFCDFTRH
-780 DDFGLFDDSSILVV
+780 DDFGLFSDSSVLVV
-794 HDTPISL
+794 YDKPISI

-806 ACNDDD
+806 ACNRQLSSSERAETARHARASDSPDR
-812 ALRQPRVKDHHSC
+812 ALNDSPSRAEP
-825 TFMSAHSSARSSQRS
+825 MSARSSQRS
-840 SFSGSPRHMT
+840 SLSGSPRHLT
-850 VDEMNQLSI
+850 VEEMNQLSI

-869 QATRQFGEMYS
+869 QATREFGEVYM
-880 GSPDASRRSPKFLQ
+880 GSPDSSRRSPKFLQ
-894 RLFDPLDNKSDAEC
+894 RLFDPLESKSDAEC

-934 VEFYWDDPEEK
+934 VEFYWDDPDEK

-968 EYKAPLNA
+968 EYKAPLNV
-976 LPKRILSVKVFS
+976 LTKRFLAVKVFS
-988 NRKFHSKHL
+988 NRKFHAKSV
-997 IGQTQVD
+997 IGHTKVD
-1004 LWSVATGPVHHDH
+1004 LWSVAMGPVHHDH

-1096 KHAIKRELG
+1096 KHAIKREIG
-1105 DIHEVSFQSLAR
+1105 DIQEVSFQSLAR

-1130 QPKGDTGAED
+1130 QPKGEAGAED
-1140 EAATDSLVAQDPMG
+1140 EVAADSLVAQDPMG
-1154 VEWATSSDYLPPITR
+1154 VEWTTSSDYLPPITR

-1192 GQMSNDPDGGFLSLL
+1192 GQMSTDPDGGFLSLL
-1207 EKYKNETLATPNI
+1207 EKYKKDTLATPNT

-1261 NSGMN
+1261 NEGMN

-1323 VIVGAVAAGSKKNL
+1323 VIVGAVAAGSKRNL

-1457 ATAVLGAK
+1457 ATTVLGTK

-1574 FDEYGEKALRNQEEE
+1574 FDEYGEKALRHQEEE

-1594 EVTSEAWKSR
+1594 EVTSEAWKAR

-1617 LLVDQWLWYVLDTLA
+1617 LLVDQWL
-1632 VLNQKIGWIHLP
+1632 
-1644 GYTQVLM
+1644 
-1651 VFFLELKTQKSG
+1651 
-1663 WLPPTLYKL
+1663 
-1672 SCTMLSNPSLINP
+1672 C
-1685 MTKFLLSSTSVHD
+1685 
-1698 VTAVIGAVELLG
+1698 
-1710 VWMYMIRSWRV
+1710 
-1721 RLSSYRL
+1721 
-1728 SHLENNDR
+1728 
-1736 WNFHQDDQYS
+1736 
-1746 IPAGDEVSLLPP
+1746 
-1758 SFDFRFLCAALRILL
+1758 
-1773 DSEHTQVVLTTL
+1773 
-1785 EFLYNCWDCFPERH
+1785 
-1799 ADKLRFEL
+1799 
-1807 LRSFIRLFLHWHRE
+1807 
-1821 VRSFFQT
+1821 
-1828 LIAFRAMKP
+1828 
-1837 HGWTQKGA
+1837 
-1845 SFVNTPP
+1845 
-1852 HSRRQIDAVAADF
+1852 
-1865 NSSLGTE
+1865 
-1872 EPSDSARRSRSY
+1872 
-1884 SASNIM
+1884 
-1890 DSVHKRLSSSSPR
+1890 
-1903 SSPRNAGSS
+1903 
-1912 LSLTISSPNNRGFGS
+1912 
-1927 GNSTPTSDYKSGD
+1927 TPTSDNKSGD
-1940 SFQTK
+1940 SFHVDRTK
-1945 TRSISEDYVKHAT
+1945 TRSISEDYMKH
-1958 LQPKMDT
+1958 LLQPQPKMDANIQT
-1965 HIQSET
+1965 KFNRLLESIYIAAKKYIDRQSEN
-1971 GNLLRK
+1971 GNLLRR

-1997 KNTWKN
+1997 KNTWKS
-2003 KFFSLQNNKLGYA
+2003 KYFSLQNNKLGYA

-2026 ISVIGSVVSE
+2026 INVIGSVVSE

-2102 LAEVSDQL
+2102 LAEVAGQL
-2110 ESLAG
+2110 ESLTG
-2115 KHSTSDEVPENL
+2115 KQSTADEVSENF

-2138 LNFRVTAM
+2138 LNLRVTAM

-2165 KSRFIDASKT
+2165 KSSLYAD
-2175 LASANEFRRILGI
+2175 
-2188 DTPSDF
+2188 DD
-2194 TSSG
+2194 